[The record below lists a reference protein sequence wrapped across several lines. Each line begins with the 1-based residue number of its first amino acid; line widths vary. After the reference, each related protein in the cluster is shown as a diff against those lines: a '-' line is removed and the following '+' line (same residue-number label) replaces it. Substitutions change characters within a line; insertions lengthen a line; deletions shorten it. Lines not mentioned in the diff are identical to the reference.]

1 MKDQL
6 SEYDRQVLY
15 EVSERVKKMAGNME
29 RTQIADYI
37 QLMHHPWRIFV
48 LNLVGG
54 TARGIGIAIG
64 VTVFTSTILYILQGL
79 GALNLPIIGD
89 YIAQLVDI
97 VQSKLDTRT
106 YR

>member
-1 MKDQL
+1 MKERLND
-6 SEYDRQVLY
+6 YDREVLY
-15 EVSERVKKMAGNME
+15 EVSEKVNKIAAGME

-37 QLMHHPWRIFV
+37 QLMHKPWRIIMM
-48 LNLVGG
+48 NLVGG
-54 TARGIGIAIG
+54 AARGVGIAIG
-64 VTVFTSTILYILQGL
+64 VTVFTSTILFILQGL

-89 YIAQLVDI
+89 YIAKLVEI